1 MLPFCLG
8 DLAAYYGLGTRCDA
22 RAGPVDMEFS
32 LVRQELFRG
41 IHNWLFVSPR
51 HAALDDGDG
60 EQAGTFA
67 GPAVGA
73 APIAMT

>member
-1 MLPFCLG
+1 
-8 DLAAYYGLGTRCDA
+8 
-22 RAGPVDMEFS
+22 MEFS

-41 IHNWLFVSPR
+41 IHNWLLSLAR
-51 HAALDDGDG
+51 AALDDGDG